1 MDMSIDNGYKV
12 LGLVE
17 IAKLL
22 GVDKRTPHAWF
33 YRGLMPEPDHE
44 SVNGGRAWDRVSVV
58 RWAAVTGR
66 LPVELA
72 QEGVDLTDTPL
83 PIQRGGRGAK
93 AMIQKEK
100 QDES

>member
-1 MDMSIDNGYKV
+1 MSIDHGYTV

-17 IAKLL
+17 VAELL

-33 YRGLMPEPDHE
+33 YRGLLPEPEHE
-44 SVNGGRAWDRVSVV
+44 SVNGGRAWDRPTIV

-72 QEGVDLTDTPL
+72 QEGVDLTDEPL
-83 PIQRGGRGAK
+83 PIERGGRAAK
-93 AMIQKEK
+93 ARIQEEK
-100 QDES
+100 RSDS